1 MFTIINMWT
10 GGYVELLLATSQKEY
25 HDMPALKTYRLFISH
40 SWAYGDAYEKLVKF
54 FEEHPNFS
62 WANYSVPKNDPIQNA
77 NNDTQLNN
85 AIKAQM
91 APVNCV
97 VILAGVYSTYSK
109 WINKEIKIAK
119 IDYKKPIIAVE
130 PWASEKTSKIVK
142 DNADEIVKWQ
152 SKSIVDA
159 IRKHSI

>member
-1 MFTIINMWT
+1 MP
-10 GGYVELLLATSQKEY
+10 ELN
-25 HDMPALKTYRLFISH
+25 TYRLFISH
-40 SWAYGDAYEKLVKF
+40 SWAYGDAYDKLLKF
-54 FEEHPNFS
+54 FNEHPNFL
-62 WANYSVPKNDPIQNA
+62 WANYSVPKNDPVHNASNDIQ
-77 NNDTQLNN
+77 LYN
-85 AIKAQM
+85 AIKAQI

-109 WINKEIKIAK
+109 WINKEIEISKT
-119 IDYKKPIIAVE
+119 YFNKPIIAVE

-142 DNADEIVKWQ
+142 DCADEIVKWQ